1 MADPKKKK
9 VDLMEE
15 INKTL
20 KSYRKGTPKQ
30 TAEQEE

>member
-1 MADPKKKK
+1 MVAPKKKK
-9 VDLMEE
+9 DLMEE

-20 KSYRKGTPKQ
+20 KSYRKGTPDQ

>member
-1 MADPKKKK
+1 MADPKKK
-9 VDLMEE
+9 DLMEE

-20 KSYRKGTPKQ
+20 KKYRKGTPDQ